1 MNFEL
6 SEDQNSVLTALNSIV
21 SKFDTNAIEPM
32 PYIFSS
38 ELDAALRESG
48 FFNIAR
54 EEGFSSLDGAIVIER
69 LARAPQVVETAASIL
84 IAPFLPVDL
93 RSGSIAMD
101 CSNGRDPIRFLPLA
115 QYLLTLNDD
124 HVSVAAID
132 PGKVAHAESLLAYPY
147 GRLGSACLDKVAT
160 FDDVELVRRRWQIGI
175 AAEAAGCMAAALELV
190 LDHVKTRFAFGRP
203 LGSFQAIQHRLAM
216 AAETAE
222 AVKWLA
228 FRAAWSDESADA
240 ALAAGFAQGRTTQ
253 FTYDLH
259 QFCGAMGLTLEF
271 PLHLWTYRLRA
282 LAGEL
287 GGASVQ
293 ARRAAASIWG
303 EAA

>member
-6 SEDQNSVLTALNSIV
+6 SEDQNSVLTALDSIM
-21 SKFDTNAIEPM
+21 SKFDASGAEPH
-32 PYIFSS
+32 PYVYSR
-38 ELDAALRESG
+38 ELDEALRESG
-48 FFNIAR
+48 FFSIAG
-54 EEGFSSLDGAIVIER
+54 EEGFSPLDGAMVIER
-69 LARAPQVVETAASIL
+69 VSRAPQVVESAASIL
-84 IAPFLPVDL
+84 IAPFLPFDP
-93 RSGSIAMD
+93 GTAPIAMD
-101 CSNGRDPIRFLPLA
+101 ASSGREPIRFLPIARFLV
-115 QYLLTLNDD
+115 TLHND
-124 HVSVAAID
+124 HVSVAAVD
-132 PGKVAHAESLLAYPY
+132 PAKVAYAESLLAYPY
-147 GRLGSACLDKVAT
+147 GRRGSSGIDEVAT
-160 FDDVELVRRRWQIGI
+160 FGDVDLVRRRWQTGI

-228 FRAAWSDESADA
+228 YKAAWSDSSADA
-240 ALAAGFAQGRTTQ
+240 ALAAGFAQSRTAQ

-287 GGASVQ
+287 GGASAQ
-293 ARRAAASIWG
+293 ARRAATSIWG